1 MCEARASKRVSP
13 KIPRGR
19 VALRAEALG
28 FFALFW
34 LLFWASKKV
43 TRRYKEN
50 KAKIDRNA
58 NP

>member
-1 MCEARASKRVSP
+1 
-13 KIPRGR
+13 

-50 KAKIDRNA
+50 KAKIDSNA

>member
-13 KIPRGR
+13 KSRGGR
-19 VALRAEALG
+19 VALRAESLG

-43 TRRYKEN
+43 TRLYKEN
-50 KAKIDRNA
+50 KAKIDSNA